1 VSPIDRI
8 GQSGWVQLGTI
19 AMTII
24 AAAIA
29 VGVLKSDISH
39 LQEEMTQKADATE
52 VRAQYQA
59 ILRELDLLHQ
69 EVRSIGP
76 ARIGRSPSP

>member
-1 VSPIDRI
+1 MTAMDRL
-8 GQSGWVQLGTI
+8 GQSGWVQLGTL
-19 AMTII
+19 AVTII

-39 LQEEMTQKADATE
+39 LQDEMIQKADATE

-76 ARIGRSPSP
+76 APRRNVIP